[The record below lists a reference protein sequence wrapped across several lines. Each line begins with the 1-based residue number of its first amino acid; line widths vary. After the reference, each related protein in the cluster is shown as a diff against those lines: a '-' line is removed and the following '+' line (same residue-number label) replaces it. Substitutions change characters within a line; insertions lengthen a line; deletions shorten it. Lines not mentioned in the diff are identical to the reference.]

1 MNCMTHTDTPATA
14 YCRTCGRALCDACQ
28 RTALGTVYCA
38 EHLPAGVLVQSQ
50 PVAGTPPPTPPPPKA
65 PPPPAAA
72 AQANAEPKPNPP
84 APPSSSTPRPAPP
97 PGSPWTSPG
106 SAQSPYDVPHASQHI
121 HNPGDPSASP
131 GLAFILGLIPGVGA
145 IYNSQYVKGL
155 VHVIVLGI
163 LISIVNSDASV
174 DFHPLFGLLIA
185 VWWFYMAFEAYHTA
199 KKRQLG
205 HPVDEFS
212 SIVPLHRRHG
222 FPAGPVI
229 LIAFGVVF
237 LLNTMNLL
245 PFERIIRYWPVLLIV
260 LGAYM
265 LYERIAGAPGEPP
278 PGGRS

>member
-14 YCRTCGRALCDACQ
+14 YCRTCGKALCDACQ

-38 EHLPAGVLVQSQ
+38 EHVPAGVMVQSAT
-50 PVAGTPPPTPPPPKA
+50 PAETPPPKEAAVNAAPKETAPKA
-65 PPPPAAA
+65 PPPPRATPVSSGPARPA
-72 AQANAEPKPNPP
+72 
-84 APPSSSTPRPAPP
+84 APPTSNSDP
-97 PGSPWTSPG
+97 SPWTR
-106 SAQSPYDVPHASQHI
+106 AATAESPYTVPHASLHT
-121 HNPGDPSASP
+121 HTPVDPSVSP
-131 GLAFILGLIPGVGA
+131 GLAFLLGFIPGVGA

-163 LISIVNSDASV
+163 LISIVGSDASM

-185 VWWFYMAFEAYHTA
+185 VWWVYMAFEAYHTA
-199 KKRQLG
+199 KKRQMG

-212 SIVPLHRRHG
+212 SIVPLHRRQG

-265 LYERIAGAPGEPP
+265 LYERIAGSPGR
-278 PGGRS
+278 GGRS

>member
-1 MNCMTHTDTPATA
+1 M
-14 YCRTCGRALCDACQ
+14 
-28 RTALGTVYCA
+28 
-38 EHLPAGVLVQSQ
+38 
-50 PVAGTPPPTPPPPKA
+50 
-65 PPPPAAA
+65 
-72 AQANAEPKPNPP
+72 
-84 APPSSSTPRPAPP
+84 
-97 PGSPWTSPG
+97 
-106 SAQSPYDVPHASQHI
+106 PHANVHV
-121 HNPGDPSASP
+121 HTAGDPGASP
-131 GLAFILGLIPGVGA
+131 GLAFVLGLIPGVGA

-155 VHVIVLGI
+155 VHVVILGI
-163 LISIVNSDASV
+163 LISIVNSDASA

-222 FPAGPVI
+222 FPAGPI
-229 LIAFGVVF
+229 LLIGLGVVF

-265 LYERIAGAPGEPP
+265 LYERIAGTPGEPP
-278 PGGRS
+278 AGGRS